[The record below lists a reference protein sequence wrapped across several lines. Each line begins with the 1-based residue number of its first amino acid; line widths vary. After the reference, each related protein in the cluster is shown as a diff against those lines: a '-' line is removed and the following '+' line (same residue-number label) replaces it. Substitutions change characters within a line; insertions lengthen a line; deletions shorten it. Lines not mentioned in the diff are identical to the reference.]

1 MARIASFLPRNDF
14 RTYARAAY
22 RFALT
27 AARTTGTFS
36 RNGIEYTT
44 SVDFELNAVFID
56 WTDPEFGD
64 KATSFEIAKAWGY

>member
-14 RTYARAAY
+14 
-22 RFALT
+22 
-27 AARTTGTFS
+27 RTTGTFS

-56 WTDPEFGD
+56 WLDPEFGS